1 MLALTPRILA
11 AASHGFRV
19 VPKVAP
25 GSVPSRMAHT
35 YNDSKQDHSSH
46 TKKSYVRPL
55 PVVFIGLV
63 GIGGLHAYNVRKRT
77 IRTIEDSGRTADP
90 DMTVEGSWPI
100 RIYAALP
107 LREVSRAWGWLN
119 SLTVPVSLRSTLYG
133 AYSNAFGCNLDEM
146 DAPNVEVFENLGT
159 FFYRTLKEGARVVDT
174 KAELVCPSDG
184 KILCCGKIENN
195 ARQVPLVKGLTY
207 SLDALLGKRANCVTE
222 GSDTERLKLNP
233 DASQAVKRG
242 NSLHYCVIYLA
253 PGDYHRFHSPADW
266 TVNTRRHFA
275 GELLSVSPW
284 IVAQIR
290 NLFIINERVS
300 LSGQWKHGFF
310 SMIPVGAT
318 NVGSIII
325 NFDEQLQTNT
335 PDIPS
340 TTFPIG
346 TYSEKSFTGKDKVVL
361 RRGEEVGGFKLGSTI
376 VLVFEAPENFE
387 FAYQDGDIVK
397 MGTRLGK

>member
-1 MLALTPRILA
+1 
-11 AASHGFRV
+11 
-19 VPKVAP
+19 
-25 GSVPSRMAHT
+25 
-35 YNDSKQDHSSH
+35 
-46 TKKSYVRPL
+46 
-55 PVVFIGLV
+55 
-63 GIGGLHAYNVRKRT
+63 
-77 IRTIEDSGRTADP
+77 
-90 DMTVEGSWPI
+90 
-100 RIYAALP
+100 
-107 LREVSRAWGWLN
+107 
-119 SLTVPVSLRSTLYG
+119 
-133 AYSNAFGCNLDEM
+133 
-146 DAPNVEVFENLGT
+146 
-159 FFYRTLKEGARVVDT
+159 
-174 KAELVCPSDG
+174 
-184 KILCCGKIENN
+184 
-195 ARQVPLVKGLTY
+195 
-207 SLDALLGKRANCVTE
+207 
-222 GSDTERLKLNP
+222 
-233 DASQAVKRG
+233 
-242 NSLHYCVIYLA
+242 
-253 PGDYHRFHSPADW
+253 
-266 TVNTRRHFA
+266 
-275 GELLSVSPW
+275 ELLSVSPW

-361 RRGEEVGGFKLGSTI
+361 KRGEEVGGFKLGSTI